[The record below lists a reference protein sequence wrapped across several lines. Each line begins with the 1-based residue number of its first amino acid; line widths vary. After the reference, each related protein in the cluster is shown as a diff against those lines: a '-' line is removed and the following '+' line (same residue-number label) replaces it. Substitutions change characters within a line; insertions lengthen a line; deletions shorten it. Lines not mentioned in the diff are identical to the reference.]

1 MSLRAHIADVVDPSR
16 IVRAAL
22 IIIIAAPAY
31 APTSGAVATMPR
43 GSVGATVS

>member
-1 MSLRAHIADVVDPSR
+1 MSLRAHIADIVEQSR

-22 IIIIAAPAY
+22 IIIVAAPAY
-31 APTSGAVATMPR
+31 ALTSGAVAAMPR